1 LETDGVE
8 VADDVTLS
16 FTQASEAKM
25 PFMSTATR
33 TTKVA
38 FG

>member
-1 LETDGVE
+1 ME

-16 FTQASEAKM
+16 FTQASEAEI
-25 PFMSTATR
+25 PFMSTATGTSR
-33 TTKVA
+33 VA